1 MKETTSKNGEFK
13 IYKEFRREDEHE
25 VLTIFVKHYLTKNQG
40 KNRLL
45 LFNSES
51 ATFKQNKQAWA

>member
-1 MKETTSKNGEFK
+1 MKSKNGEFT
-13 IYKEFRREDEHE
+13 ITREIKRENEHE
-25 VLTIFVKHYLTKNQG
+25 VLTIFVKHYLTKNQS

-51 ATFKQNKQAWA
+51 ATFKKYKAQA